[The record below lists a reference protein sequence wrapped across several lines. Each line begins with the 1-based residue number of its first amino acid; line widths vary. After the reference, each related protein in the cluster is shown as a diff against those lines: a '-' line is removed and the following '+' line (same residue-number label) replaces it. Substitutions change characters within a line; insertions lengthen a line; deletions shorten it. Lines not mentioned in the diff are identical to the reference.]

1 MFHGNFMGLEFH
13 GIFMAFSIIH
23 HGSFFMGLY
32 WGVSWHNNYY
42 DSNRSLSWAKFSW
55 IFMQLAI
62 QFHEISYHDYFHGVI
77 TMGISWEICLLV
89 NLVIMLL

>member
-1 MFHGNFMGLEFH
+1 MDPFSWDCTGVFH
-13 GIFMAFSIIH
+13 GIIIIMILIDH
-23 HGSFFMGLY
+23 I
-32 WGVSWHNNYY
+32 
-42 DSNRSLSWAKFSW
+42 LSWAKFSW

-77 TMGISWEICLLV
+77 IMGISWEICLLV